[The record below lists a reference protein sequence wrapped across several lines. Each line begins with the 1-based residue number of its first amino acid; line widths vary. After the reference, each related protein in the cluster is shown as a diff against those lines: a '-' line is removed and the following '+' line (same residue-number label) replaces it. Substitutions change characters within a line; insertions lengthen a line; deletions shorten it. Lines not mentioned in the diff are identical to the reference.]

1 MMRLDRPFPQ
11 IATGDL
17 DIPIF
22 GQLLPANLSLRD
34 DFESGAVKVVG
45 LEAPFRRGGSRSRI
59 WNTRRETRT
68 TPSYSPT
75 PMPNSTTE
83 Q

>member
-1 MMRLDRPFPQ
+1 MMRLGRPFPQ

-45 LEAPFRRGGSRSRI
+45 FEAALRRVSLWKQDLEDAP
-59 WNTRRETRT
+59 
-68 TPSYSPT
+68 
-75 PMPNSTTE
+75 
-83 Q
+83 